1 MSIQTVLDSQQAD
14 RVYVNPPAYGKGHV
28 GQEGTGIGDAH
39 HDLPAVLA
47 PQPPAEAGGRAN
59 EIHAGQAQL
68 TLSTIPISKAPNP
81 ATSRVFQRASLQ
93 AAKWRVLTAKAA
105 LSWCLWL

>member
-1 MSIQTVLDSQQAD
+1 MAQFQILDSQQAD
-14 RVYVNPPAYGKGHV
+14 RVYINPPAQGKGHV
-28 GQEGTGIGDAH
+28 SQEDTRVGGAH

-47 PQPPAEAGGRAN
+47 PQPPAETGSWAN

-68 TLSTIPISKAPNP
+68 TLSTIPTSKAPNP